1 MTEDPDAMNEDWNLL
16 KSLFPTDWEALAV
29 EHCALK
35 GLRKNKSAGNL
46 LRTLLIHVGCG
57 YSLRETV
64 VRADRANLAQ
74 LSDVA
79 LLKRLRKSKEWLHQL
94 CRRLF
99 EERLGGLP
107 DACPE
112 AIYLLDASI
121 VSEPG
126 KTGSQWR
133 LHYSL
138 CWPSLKCD
146 FFKITPVEGCG
157 SGESFTQFP
166 VVARGLYLADRGYS
180 TASGIRHVELGGGR
194 LAVRLNPNAV
204 RLLCGEGGELFPL
217 LEKLQEIESTGH
229 ISQWRVTAADSRGKV
244 AASGRLCVLRKSE
257 EAIRQAHAK
266 LRRRAQKN
274 QSNLQPET
282 LEYAKFVMVFTTFEE
297 GQFPA
302 GAVLDWYRVR
312 WQIELV
318 FKRFKG
324 IAGLGHLPK
333 HDAESSKAWLYGKLF
348 VALLTEKLMA
358 YAGDFSPW
366 GYDMDRHADAK
377 QLA

>member
-1 MTEDPDAMNEDWNLL
+1 MTNDPDAMNEDWNVL
-16 KSLFPTDWEALAV
+16 KSLFPTDWEALAA
-29 EHCALK
+29 EHGALK
-35 GLRKNKSAGNL
+35 GLRKNKSPGNL

-57 YSLRETV
+57 HSLRETV
-64 VRADRANLAQ
+64 VRAGRANLAQ

-79 LLKRLRKSKEWLHQL
+79 LLKRLRKSREWLYRL
-94 CRRLF
+94 CLGLF
-99 EERLGGLP
+99 AERLGDLP
-107 DACPE
+107 GACPE
-112 AIYLLDASI
+112 TVYLLDASI

-146 FFKITPVEGCG
+146 FFRITPVKGCG
-157 SGESFTQFP
+157 SGESFARFP
-166 VVARGLYLADRGYS
+166 VVAGGLYLADRAYS
-180 TASGIRHVELGGGR
+180 TAPGIRHVERGGGR

-204 RLLCGEGGELFPL
+204 RLLRGEGGEPFAL
-217 LEKLQEIESTGH
+217 LGKLREIEGPGH
-229 ISQWRVTAADSRGKV
+229 ISQWRVTAADSRGRA
-244 AASGRLCVLRKSE
+244 AASGRLCVVRKSE

-266 LRRRAQKN
+266 LRRKAQKN

-297 GQFPA
+297 ERFPA
-302 GAVLDWYRVR
+302 GAVLEWYRVR

-333 HDAESSKAWLYGKLF
+333 HDAESSRAWLYGKLF

-366 GYDMDRHADAK
+366 GYDIDRLADAE
-377 QLA
+377 QPA